1 MNMSLEAPEQADYKW
16 AVTLNRYPLWL
27 LGLWP
32 PENNRGESL
41 LDKLRAPVIF
51 IFIQIFLIF
60 PLGCVLLLQSQ
71 GLMMCLENIGYF
83 TPCMISMMKFVIM
96 YRNKT
101 NFIPLL
107 KMMASD
113 WEKPKT
119 DIERDVMIKR
129 AAISRTFMKFCYS
142 TFGPILFT
150 MTVLPKLATAFC
162 YLGFDVF
169 YGTVILHITAQ
180 LENLQT
186 RLASIK
192 SSDRFDHDLADIVM
206 DHTRLSSA
214 VDIMENTYMLLLLV
228 LLIYFGVFNCVYIF
242 EIVFALTG
250 KGKFDSAGIYYYV
263 GSYVNTLAQMTLYC
277 VAGQLLTTQSEG
289 MFDAAYGCNWT
300 NLEPN
305 EAKNLVLIML
315 RAKKTFYLTAGK
327 LFPINMPTLC
337 NILKI
342 SLSYISF
349 LLTRV

>member
-1 MNMSLEAPEQADYKW
+1 
-16 AVTLNRYPLWL
+16 
-27 LGLWP
+27 
-32 PENNRGESL
+32 
-41 LDKLRAPVIF
+41 
-51 IFIQIFLIF
+51 
-60 PLGCVLLLQSQ
+60 
-71 GLMMCLENIGYF
+71 
-83 TPCMISMMKFVIM
+83 
-96 YRNKT
+96 
-101 NFIPLL
+101 
-107 KMMASD
+107 
-113 WEKPKT
+113 
-119 DIERDVMIKR
+119 
-129 AAISRTFMKFCYS
+129 
-142 TFGPILFT
+142 
-150 MTVLPKLATAFC
+150 
-162 YLGFDVF
+162 
-169 YGTVILHITAQ
+169 
-180 LENLQT
+180 
-186 RLASIK
+186 
-192 SSDRFDHDLADIVM
+192 
-206 DHTRLSSA
+206 
-214 VDIMENTYMLLLLV
+214 MENTYMLLLLV

-250 KGKFDSAGIYYYV
+250 KSKSDSVGIYYYI